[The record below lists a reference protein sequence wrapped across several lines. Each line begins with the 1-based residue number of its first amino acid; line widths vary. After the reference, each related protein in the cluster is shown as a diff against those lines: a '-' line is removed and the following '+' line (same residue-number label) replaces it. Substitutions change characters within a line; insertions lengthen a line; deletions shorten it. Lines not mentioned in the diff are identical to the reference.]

1 MILAIGFHRKTPIE
15 FAQAIREP
23 EVAANRKKEF
33 TDGRSW
39 EPEFGSRIASHH
51 GEPSMNRFILA
62 TGFLL
67 AALPMFAAEPKVAET
82 NIVFRNAT
90 LHDGSGK
97 PGVKG
102 DLHIKGDRI
111 VAVGKV
117 EKLEGAREIDAS
129 GLIICPGF
137 IDLHTHCDTGSPTLT
152 AKSGR
157 PNKNYV
163 MQGVTTVVTG
173 NCGSG
178 PVDVAKFFETLEAG
192 GVGTNVIHQAPHN
205 SIRSQVMGNEN
216 RAPTTEELAK
226 MEALVAKAMDDGAV
240 GLATGLIYN
249 PGTYARTEEI
259 AALAKVAGKRGG
271 LYASH
276 IRNESGGLLDAIDEA
291 IRIGKESGCRVHISH
306 IKASGQSSWG
316 KSAQAVAAIEDAR
329 KKGVKITADQYPY
342 IASST
347 SLRATLVPSKY
358 REGNQK
364 DFVDRLDDPKL
375 GPQMKKDIEA
385 ALGKDGGKRL
395 QIASYSKNAAWQ
407 GKRITEIAELEKKEP
422 IDIVLEIEHNG
433 GAAIVNFGMSE
444 EDVRVY
450 MKQTWVATASD
461 GSTQLPGATVPHPR
475 SYGTFPQK
483 IGHYAIEEKLVSLQ
497 HAIRSATGLPADI
510 LELKDRGY
518 LKPGYI
524 ADVLVFD
531 PETFRD
537 TATYDKPHQYATGAK
552 WVFVNGHAAIAA
564 GKFQDGALGGQ
575 VIRFKNAK

>member
-1 MILAIGFHRKTPIE
+1 MHRFLQLLLLI
-15 FAQAIREP
+15 
-23 EVAANRKKEF
+23 V
-33 TDGRSW
+33 GLVW
-39 EPEFGSRIASHH
+39 ASV
-51 GEPSMNRFILA
+51 PTR
-62 TGFLL
+62 
-67 AALPMFAAEPKVAET
+67 AAEPKAPET

-90 LHDGSGK
+90 LQDGSGK

-102 DLHIKGDRI
+102 DLHIKGERI

-117 EKLEGAREIDAS
+117 EKIDGAKEIDAT
-129 GLIICPGF
+129 GLVICPGF
-137 IDLHTHCDTGSPTLT
+137 IDLHTHCDTGSPTLAT
-152 AKSGR
+152 KSGR

-163 MQGVTTVVTG
+163 TQGVTTVVTG

-178 PVDVAKFFETLEAG
+178 PIDAAKFFADLEAG

-216 RAPTTEELAK
+216 RAPTAVELAK
-226 MEALVAKAMDDGAV
+226 MEALVAKAMDDGVV

-249 PGTYARTEEI
+249 PGTYASTDEI
-259 AALAKVAGKRGG
+259 AALAKVAGKRGR

-291 IRIGKESGCRVHISH
+291 IRIGRDSGCRVHISH
-306 IKASGQSSWG
+306 IKASGQASWG
-316 KSAQAVAAIEDAR
+316 MSAQAVSVIEDAR
-329 KKGVKITADQYPY
+329 KKGVKVTADQYPY

-347 SLRATLVPSKY
+347 SLRASVVPSKY

-364 DFVDRLDDPKL
+364 DFVARLDDPKV
-375 GPQMKKDIEA
+375 GPQMTKDIAA
-385 ALGKDGGKRL
+385 ALGD
-395 QIASYSKNAAWQ
+395 
-407 GKRITEIAELEKKEP
+407 GKRIQIAGYSKKPEWQGQRIADIAAAEKKEP
-422 IDIVLEIEHNG
+422 IDIALDIERNG
-433 GAAIVNFGMSE
+433 GAGIVNFGMSE

-461 GSTQLPGATVPHPR
+461 GSTHLPGATVPHPR
-475 SYGTFPQK
+475 SYGTFPRK
-483 IGHYAIEEKLVSLQ
+483 IGKYAIEEKLVSLE

-518 LKPGYI
+518 LKPGYR

-537 TATYDKPHQYATGAK
+537 TATFDKPHQYATGAK
-552 WVFVNGHAAIAA
+552 WVLVNGHVAIAD
-564 GKFQDGALGGQ
+564 GKFQDGVLGGQ
-575 VIRFKNAK
+575 VIRFPSAK